1 MRFDHV
7 AHQVP
12 DVASAIAWWAEM
24 VPETRV
30 LYQDESWGLI
40 EAGGVKLAFVDAAQH
55 PSHLAWRVD
64 DAELEE
70 LAARYEMAIHPH
82 RDGTRSFYLEAPGS
96 ETIELIAYP
105 EPTS

>member
-12 DVASAIAWWAEM
+12 DVAKAIEWWQEM
-24 VPETRV
+24 VPETEV
-30 LYQDESWGLI
+30 LYQDATWGLI
-40 EAGGVKLAFVDAAQH
+40 EAGGLKLALVDAGEH
-55 PSHLAWRVD
+55 PSHLAWRVSN
-64 DAELEE
+64 ERLEE

-82 RDGTRSFYLEAPGS
+82 RDGTRSFYLEAPGA

-105 EPTS
+105 DPRD